1 MKRFSTLALA
11 VLALLSISCKKE
23 IPAEQEEFTATF
35 MISLPDEIQTK
46 GYSDGTKATE
56 LYYAVYRN
64 GSREQ
69 GSTVAEE
76 IHVGTP
82 KTVTIN
88 RLVKGYQYDI
98 VFWAQAPGAPYTFN
112 QTDATVRVDYNGVA
126 NDETR
131 DAFYC
136 LVKNYVHTDNSTTVE
151 LRRPFAQINFLS
163 ADYSAVGE
171 GVTSKITMS
180 DIPNVL
186 NVLTGRAEGSANI
199 DFTAA
204 PIPSNSETLTANG
217 TSYRYVSMNYILTNT
232 DNSDTRTVL
241 GTFYYDNGAKN
252 VALDVYNVPFKR
264 NYRTNIII
272 NQLFTGTASF
282 TVEIVPTYGPNDDQ
296 NLWHP
301 YTIIW

>member
-1 MKRFSTLALA
+1 MKRFTTLALA
-11 VLALLSISCKKE
+11 VLALLSVSCKKE
-23 IPAEQEEFTATF
+23 IPVAQEEFTATF
-35 MISLPDEIQTK
+35 TISLPDEIQTK
-46 GYSDGTKATE
+46 GYSDGAKATE

-64 GSREQ
+64 GSRER
-69 GSTVAEE
+69 GSTEPEE

-82 KTVTIN
+82 KTVTID
-88 RLVKGYQYDI
+88 RLVKDYKYDI

-112 QTDATVRVDYNGVA
+112 QTDATVTVNYNGAA
-126 NDETR
+126 NDEKR

-136 LVKNYVHTDNSTTVE
+136 LVKDYVHTDNSTSVE

-186 NVLTGRAEGSANI
+186 NVLTGRAEGSANS